1 MNTKRLFFA
10 LWPDHRERDRL
21 RDVITS
27 VSKTV
32 EGRAV
37 DRRNW
42 HVTLAFIGAFPENRV
57 PYLLERAAEIHVE
70 PFRLNFDR
78 LEYWPRPR
86 VASLSAA
93 MVAPEPQ
100 ALVDSLN
107 GIIEDLGL
115 KPEDRNYRPH
125 ITVVR
130 GARAFTTERLTQRVT
145 TEWSSFELMESVSGP
160 GGVSYTPLKQ

>member
-1 MNTKRLFFA
+1 MITKRLFFA
-10 LWPDHRERDRL
+10 LWPDHRQRERL
-21 RDVITS
+21 RDVVGS
-27 VSKTV
+27 VAKTV

-42 HVTLAFIGAFPENRV
+42 HVTLAFIGPFPENRI
-57 PYLLERAAEIHVE
+57 PYLLERAAEIKVD

-93 MVAPEPQ
+93 TVPDELQ
-100 ALVDSLN
+100 ALVDALN
-107 GIIEDLGL
+107 GVISDLGL
-115 KPEDRNYRPH
+115 TPEDRNYRPH

-130 GARAFTTERLTQRVT
+130 NARSFVTERLTQRVQ

-160 GGVSYTPLKQ
+160 GGVSYIPLKQ

>member
-10 LWPDHRERDRL
+10 LWPDHRQRDRL
-21 RDVITS
+21 REVITS
-27 VSKTV
+27 VAKTV

-42 HVTLAFIGAFPENRV
+42 LITLAFIGAFPEHRV
-57 PYLLERAAEIHVE
+57 PYLLEKAAEIKVE

-93 MVAPEPQ
+93 MVPPELQ
-100 ALVDSLN
+100 ALVDALN
-107 GIIEDLGL
+107 GIIADLGI

-130 GARAFTTERLTQRVT
+130 NARAFTTERLTQRVI
-145 TEWSSFELMESVSGP
+145 TEWSSFELMETESRP
-160 GGVSYTPLKQ
+160 GGVSYIPLKQ